1 MAVYRFKVKF
11 EDYDDVFRVIELRST
26 HTFKEFHE
34 AIQQAIGFDNSKPAS
49 FYMSDDFWRK
59 GTEITLKDTS
69 ASDDDFDPKRKPK
82 RLMQK
87 SKMAEFIED
96 PHQKMLYLFD
106 FDAQWNFNIELIK
119 IIVDEDV
126 TANYPRCVNSG
137 GVAPKQYKPTIA
149 PPVFE
154 DEDDDG
160 PDDHTD
166 KIFHHEEGLDEE
178 DEDEEGKLLEG
189 DSDVETEESA
199 TGDAEPE
206 EEV

>member
-11 EDYDDVFRVIELRST
+11 EDYDDVFRVIEVRST

-34 AIQQAIGFDNSKPAS
+34 AIQQAIGFDNSKSAS

-59 GTEITLKDTS
+59 GTEITLKDTTT
-69 ASDDDFDPKRKPK
+69 DDDFDPKRKPK
-82 RLMQK
+82 RLMNK
-87 SKMAEFIED
+87 SKLAEFIED
-96 PHQKMLYLFD
+96 PHQKMLYLSD
-106 FDAQWNFNIELIK
+106 FEAQWNFNIELIK
-119 IIVDEDV
+119 IIVDEEV
-126 TANYPRCVNSG
+126 TASYPRCINSG
-137 GVAPKQYKPTIA
+137 GIAPKQYKPTTA

-160 PDDHTD
+160 PEEHPD

-189 DSDVETEESA
+189 DSDE
-199 TGDAEPE
+199 EPE
-206 EEV
+206 EGAPEAEEAGEEL